1 MHPLYGFKTTVIG
14 TKGNVVEK
22 ENRFQ
27 FDSPV
32 ELLPVTVVKMR
43 DVNVLVWGSIPGIF
57 SVRFHTCYHNVL

>member
-1 MHPLYGFKTTVIG
+1 MRPLDGFKTIVIG

-32 ELLPVTVVKMR
+32 KMR
-43 DVNVLVWGSIPGIF
+43 DVNVPVWGLIPGFF